1 MLSNFFDRITR
12 LSLRFRWITI
22 ILTAVILG
30 LGVYSA
36 TQLNLE
42 LLPRVEFPQ
51 TIVIAQWGDSES
63 STDVLNQITIPLEE
77 KLSVVEGVV
86 NVESTTNNG
95 YAIVVVRY
103 DFGLDQD
110 RLLTEIETAVAETSL
125 PDTADTSVLN
135 FSLSDLPVVIASIS
149 AADLELADLKLLV
162 ENDLQPQLTALE
174 DISEVQISGGQEL
187 PEEVVVDADEATV
200 EDVVDEDPGRL
211 PLTVVQGAKVLDVEI
226 EYAQEITV
234 DLLRSLAS
242 YENAADQVLLVLNLL
257 PEDLLVYVQPE
268 ALSYLPQE
276 YLDGLDPALVAELD
290 ELAAEFGGVGQY
302 NVEEAVVAL
311 SPVEEVAEVEPTAE
325 PTMEPTAVPDTEAEP
340 IADLPTVEPVP
351 LPETW
356 IAGAAQLG
364 QVITDTSDITPEF
377 MQGIVGFAPEQ
388 LAELT
393 PEMWR
398 ALDPAAVAIVLP
410 DMAETLEPM
419 LAAQLIA
426 IQYAANGV
434 APEPVALPES
444 WTAAAA
450 AAGQEL
456 TTTADLNAEA
466 LGLLASVA
474 PELLQDLTPDILLA
488 LPLEVQAALPE
499 EYIATLDEGTTQTL
513 TNIAVYVA
521 RNEATAV
528 TSADVPQFTPVP
540 LPDTWIAGA
549 AQLGQV
555 ITDTSD
561 LTAEFMQGIIGF
573 APEQLTELTPE
584 MWRAL
589 DPDVA
594 AIALPVVGETLDAD
608 LLAQLTAIQNAAN
621 GLAPEPVELPESWI
635 ATAAASGFPITTT
648 ADIPAEAFGLLS
660 SVAPELLAD
669 LTPEL
674 LLAFPAETL
683 AAIPEPFLAQL
694 DPGLQQTV
702 TNVVI
707 ADVQFMAATAVA
719 TDESGDGEAVEEV
732 EAEPVDPGRLPDLL
746 IQGAAQAG
754 FELENAQDITPDLI
768 RLFGGLGPQ
777 GIQVLQLL
785 SPDNLRLLQPEVLAL
800 LPAEFVDTL
809 PADLRAELDEIAAE
823 FGGTGALALVEAEE
837 AAALSEGAPELS
849 GIWVEP
855 TPEGEP
861 SLFKTAADLLN
872 NQFVPG
878 AANFLNFF
886 PTAPNVENPAE
897 WMSALTPEVI
907 QFLAENEEGFVETL
921 SPTVLELFAPETL
934 TFMLETYPDAF
945 DAELAD
951 RLTGI
956 AQGDI
961 AVFIP
966 EAAITRTDGN
976 PSVLVSLYKAGDANT
991 VNVAQDIFNT
1001 LDAFTEANPG
1011 TSANLVFEQATFIED
1026 SVTGV
1031 SREGA
1036 LGGVFAVIVILFFL
1050 SGRIGNK
1057 YQVSWQAT
1065 LVTAVSIPLSI
1076 FTAFLLMAWIPPTIG
1091 EWLHN
1096 LVISTDSS
1104 FLRFIAQLFPTE
1116 VTLNIMT
1123 LSGLTVAIGRVVDDS
1138 IVVLENSYRYIQQG
1152 DDPKH
1157 AVLQG
1162 TKEVAIAIFS
1172 ATATTMAVFMP
1183 LGLVG
1188 GIIGSFFLPFGLT
1201 VAYALAASFVVSI
1214 TVVPA
1219 LTYLLI
1225 RKENIPDERET
1236 AMQRWYTP
1244 ALEWALQHRFY
1255 TMLAATIVFAGSL
1268 LLLGQLPQSF
1278 IPSIG
1283 EPTINVTISLPAGT
1297 GMGETNEVVKEL
1309 EAAME
1314 QFDDI
1319 ETIQTEIGSGG
1330 GFEALFGGGGV
1341 SQNQANL
1348 TISVGE
1354 EMVQDADALNSL
1366 TNEVRLEAI
1375 RVVGKDNVSVSAASQ
1390 TGFSGFSIILTG
1402 DSQNELET
1410 LVDEA
1415 KAAISSV
1422 DVDEDG
1428 IPDIANVSS
1437 NVDGAAEG
1445 DGTNETILR
1454 IDGRSA
1460 VSFSGELETQNT
1472 LGVTGAAKEAIND
1485 LSSLPDTVEVTEGF
1499 DSQQQVEGFQ
1509 SMLTAIGYSIIIVYL
1524 IMALTFRS
1532 LIHPFTILF
1541 SLPFALVGA
1550 ALALY
1555 LTNSV
1560 LGISAMI
1567 GLMMLVGIVVTNGIV
1582 LMELVQQ
1589 LRAKGHS
1596 VYDALVE
1603 GGRTRLRP
1611 IWMTALTAIL
1621 ALIPLA
1627 ASNEAGAIIAS
1638 ELARAVMGG
1647 LLVSTALTLVVV
1659 PVVYSLTEQLW
1670 VKLVGLFKR
1679 S

>member
-1 MLSNFFDRITR
+1 MLSAFFDKITR

-22 ILTAVILG
+22 ALTAVILG
-30 LGVYSA
+30 LGIYSA

-42 LLPRVEFPQ
+42 LLPRIEFPQ
-51 TIVIAQWGDSES
+51 TIVIAQWSDGES
-63 STDVLNQITIPLEE
+63 SDDVLNQITIPLEE

-95 YAIVVVRY
+95 FAVVIVRY

-110 RLLTEIETAVAETSL
+110 RLLAEIETAVDQTNL
-125 PDTADTSVLN
+125 PDTASTNVLN
-135 FSLSDLPVVIASIS
+135 FSLSDLPVVIASVS

-162 ENDLQPQLTALE
+162 ENELQPQLTELA
-174 DISEVQISGGQEL
+174 DVSEVQISGGQEL
-187 PEEVVVDADEATV
+187 PEEVVVEANA
-200 EDVVDEDPGRL
+200 EEAEVDEDPGRL
-211 PLTVVQGAKVLDVEI
+211 PLTVVQGAKVLDVDI

-234 DLLRSLAS
+234 DLLRSLAG

-257 PEDLLVYVQPE
+257 PEDVLIYVQPE

-276 YLDGLDPALVAELD
+276 YLAGLDPDLVAQLD
-290 ELAAEFGGVGQY
+290 EIAADFGGVGQY
-302 NVEEAVVAL
+302 NVEEAIAAL
-311 SPVEEVAEVEPTAE
+311 SPKEAVAEVEPTPE
-325 PTMEPTAVPDTEAEP
+325 PTAEPTAVPEAEP
-340 IADLPTVEPVP
+340 ETEPVVELPAVAPVP
-351 LPETW
+351 LPDTW

-377 MQGIVGFAPEQ
+377 MQGILGFAPEQ

-398 ALDPAAVAIVLP
+398 ALDPDVTALALP
-410 DMAETLEPM
+410 VVGKTLDPTLLAE
-419 LAAQLIA
+419 LIA
-426 IQYAANGV
+426 IQNAYNGV
-434 APEPVALPES
+434 ATAPVEMPAS
-444 WTAAAA
+444 WIAAADY
-450 AAGQEL
+450 AGFTLQ
-456 TTTADLNAEA
+456 TTADVTPQIMEIVV
-466 LGLLASVA
+466 STT
-474 PELLQDLTPDILLA
+474 PELLDVLTPEMLLA
-488 LPLEVQAALPE
+488 FPPEVLAALPA
-499 EYIATLDEGTTQTL
+499 EYLASLDAGTVQTL
-513 TNIAVYVA
+513 TNMAVYVA

-528 TSADVPQFTPVP
+528 TTAELPQFTPVP

-573 APEQLTELTPE
+573 APEQLAELTPE

-589 DPDVA
+589 DPDVV
-594 AIALPVVGETLDAD
+594 AIALPVVGDTLDPE
-608 LLAQLTAIQNAAN
+608 LLAQLTAIQHAAN
-621 GLAPEPVELPESWI
+621 GVAPEPVDLPESWI
-635 ATAAASGFPITTT
+635 ATATASGFPISTT

-669 LTPEL
+669 LTPEI
-674 LLAFPAETL
+674 LLAFPADVL

-694 DPGLQQTV
+694 DPALQQTV
-702 TNVVI
+702 ANVII
-707 ADVQFMAATAVA
+707 AKAQFMAETAVA
-719 TDESGDGEAVEEV
+719 AGDEGEPVK
-732 EAEPVDPGRLPDLL
+732 EAEPEPVDPGRLPDLL

-754 FELENAQDITPDLI
+754 LEIENAQDITPEMI

-785 SPDNLRLLQPEVLAL
+785 SPDNLRLLQPEVIAL

-823 FGGTGALALVEAEE
+823 FGGAGVLALAEAEE

-849 GIWVEP
+849 GIWLEP
-855 TPEGEP
+855 SPEGEP
-861 SLFKTAADLLN
+861 SLFQTAADLLN
-872 NQFVPG
+872 NPFVPG

-907 QFLAENEEGFVETL
+907 QFLAENEDGFVQTL
-921 SPTVLELFAPETL
+921 SPQVLELFAPETL

-945 DAELAD
+945 DAELSE
-951 RLTGI
+951 RLAGI

-961 AVFIP
+961 EVFIP

-976 PSVLVSLYKAGDANT
+976 PSVLISLYKAGDANT
-991 VNVAQDIFNT
+991 VNVAKDIFAT
-1001 LDAFTEANPG
+1001 MDAFTAAHPG
-1011 TSANLVFEQATFIED
+1011 SSVNMVFEQATFIED
-1026 SVTGV
+1026 SVSGV

-1036 LGGVFAVIVILFFL
+1036 LGGVFAVIVILLFL

-1057 YQVSWQAT
+1057 YQISWQAT
-1065 LVTAVSIPLSI
+1065 LVSGVSIPLSI
-1076 FTAFLLMAWIPPTIG
+1076 FAAFLLMATIPPTLG

-1096 LVISTDSS
+1096 LVLSTDSS
-1104 FLRFIAQLFPTE
+1104 FLRFISQLFPTN

-1172 ATATTMAVFMP
+1172 ATATTVAVFMP
-1183 LGLVG
+1183 LGLIG

-1201 VAYALAASFVVSI
+1201 VAYALGASFVVSI

-1236 AMQRWYTP
+1236 TMQRWYTP
-1244 ALEWALQHRFY
+1244 LLEWALQHRFY
-1255 TMLAATIVFAGSL
+1255 TMLGATLIFGSSLFL
-1268 LLLGQLPQSF
+1268 LSRLPQSF

-1283 EPTINVTISLPAGT
+1283 EPTINVSISLPTGT
-1297 GMGETNEVVKEL
+1297 AMAETNGVVEEL
-1309 EAAME
+1309 EAALH

-1319 ETIQTEIGSGG
+1319 ETVQTEIGSAG
-1330 GFEALFGGGGV
+1330 GFESLFSGGI
-1341 SQNQANL
+1341 SQNLANL
-1348 TISVGE
+1348 TISVSE
-1354 EMVQDADALNSL
+1354 ELVQDGDALNGL
-1366 TNEVRLEAI
+1366 TNEVRQEAI
-1375 RVVGKDNVSVSAASQ
+1375 GIVGEDNVSVSAASQ

-1402 DSQNELET
+1402 GSQDELEA
-1410 LVDEA
+1410 LIPDVA
-1415 KAAISSV
+1415 AAIESV
-1422 DVDEDG
+1422 DIDEDG
-1428 IPDIANVSS
+1428 IPDIANVST
-1437 NVDGAAEG
+1437 NVDSAAAG
-1445 DGTNETILR
+1445 DGSNGTILR

-1460 VSFSGELETQNT
+1460 ISFSGELETDNT
-1472 LGVTGAAKEAIND
+1472 LGVTGAAKQAITD
-1485 LSSLPDTVEVTEGF
+1485 LTTLPDDVQVTEGF
-1499 DSQQQVEGFQ
+1499 DSQQQVEGFR
-1509 SMLTAIGYSIIIVYL
+1509 SMLTAIIYSIFIVYV

-1589 LRAKGHS
+1589 LRKRGRN

-1611 IWMTALTAIL
+1611 IWMTALAAIL
-1621 ALIPLA
+1621 ALIPLG

-1647 LLVSTALTLVVV
+1647 LLVSTALTLIVV
-1659 PVVYSLTEQLW
+1659 PVVYSLTEQVW
-1670 VKLVGLFKR
+1670 AKLISFFKR

>member
-1 MLSNFFDRITR
+1 MLTNFFDRITQ

-30 LGVYSA
+30 LGVYAA
-36 TQLNLE
+36 TRLNLE
-42 LLPRVEFPQ
+42 LLPSVEFPQ
-51 TIVIAQWGDSES
+51 TIVIAQWPDGQS
-63 STDVLNQITIPLEE
+63 STDVLNEITIPLEE
-77 KLSVVEGVV
+77 KLSVVDGVV

-95 YAIVVVRY
+95 FAVVIVRY

-110 RLLTEIETAVAETSL
+110 RLLADVETAVAAANLPET
-125 PDTADTSVLN
+125 TETNVLN
-135 FSLSDLPVVIASIS
+135 FSLSDLPVVIASVS
-149 AADLELADLKLLV
+149 ASDLDLADLKQLV
-162 ENDLQPQLTALE
+162 ENELQPQLTSVS
-174 DISEVQISGGQEL
+174 DVSEVQIGGGQEL
-187 PEEVVVDADEATV
+187 PEEVVVEADAAEEA
-200 EDVVDEDPGRL
+200 VDEDPGRL
-211 PLTVVQGAKVLDVEI
+211 PLTVVQGARLLDVEI

-234 DLLRSLAS
+234 DLLRSLTT

-257 PEDLLVYVQPE
+257 PEDLLMYIQPE

-276 YLDGLDPALVAELD
+276 YLEGLDPELVAELD
-290 ELAAEFGGVGQY
+290 EIAAEFGGVGQY
-302 NVEEAVVAL
+302 TVEEAVAAL
-311 SPVEEVAEVEPTAE
+311 SVDAEVAEVEPTAE
-325 PTMEPTAVPDTEAEP
+325 PTVEPTAVPTTEPETET
-340 IADLPTVEPVP
+340 IADLPTVEPVA

-356 IAGAAQLG
+356 VAGAAQLG
-364 QVITDTSDITPEF
+364 QVITDTSDISPEF
-377 MQGIVGFAPEQ
+377 MQGILGFAPEQ

-398 ALDPAAVAIVLP
+398 ALEPDVAALALP
-410 DMAETLEPM
+410 VVGETLEPT
-419 LAAQLIA
+419 LLAQLIA
-426 IQYAANGV
+426 IQNAANGV
-434 APEPVALPES
+434 APVPVALPES
-444 WTAAAA
+444 WTA
-450 AAGQEL
+450 GQSWV
-456 TTTADLNAEA
+456 TTADISPEELEK
-466 LGLLASVA
+466 LAVVA
-474 PELLQDLTPDILLA
+474 PELLDEVTPELLLA
-488 LPLEVQAALPE
+488 FSPEQLAVLPE
-499 EYIATLDEGTTQTL
+499 EYVAALDEGMQQTL
-513 TNIAVYVA
+513 ANIGVYA
-521 RNEATAV
+521 AIHEATAV
-528 TSADVPQFTPVP
+528 TAAEVPQFTPVP

-561 LTAEFMQGIIGF
+561 ITPELMQGILGF
-573 APEQLTELTPE
+573 APEQLAELTPE

-589 DPDVA
+589 DPAVTA
-594 AIALPVVGETLDAD
+594 AALPVVADTLEPD

-621 GLAPEPVELPESWI
+621 GIAPEPVDLPESWI
-635 ATAAASGFPITTT
+635 ATAAAAGFPISTT
-648 ADIPAEAFGLLS
+648 ADIPADAFGLLPT
-660 SVAPELLAD
+660 VNPALLAD
-669 LTPEL
+669 ITPEI
-674 LLAFPAETL
+674 LLALPADTL
-683 AAIPEPFLAQL
+683 AVLPEAILANL
-694 DPGLQQTV
+694 DPGLQQTI
-702 TNVVI
+702 TNIII
-707 ADVQFMAATAVA
+707 ADAQYQAATAVV
-719 TDESGDGEAVEEV
+719 TGDTGETAVETEP
-732 EAEPVDPGRLPDLL
+732 EPVDPARLPDLL

-754 FELENAQDITPDLI
+754 LEIENAQDITPEMI

-777 GIQVLQLL
+777 GIQVLQTLT
-785 SPDNLRLLQPEVLAL
+785 PDNLRLLQPEVIAL

-809 PADLRAELDEIAAE
+809 PADLRAELDELAAE
-823 FGGTGALALVEAEE
+823 FGGAGALALAEAEE
-837 AAALSEGAPELS
+837 AAALAEGAPALS
-849 GIWVEP
+849 GIWLEP

-861 SLFKTAADLLN
+861 SMFQTAADLLN
-872 NQFVPG
+872 NPFVPG

-886 PTAPNVENPAE
+886 PTAPGVENPAE
-897 WMSALTPEVI
+897 WMGALTPEVI
-907 QFLAENEEGFVETL
+907 QFLAENEAEFIETL

-945 DAELAD
+945 DADLAE
-951 RLTGI
+951 RLQGI

-961 AVFIP
+961 EAFIP
-966 EAAITRTDGN
+966 EATVTRTDGN
-976 PSVLVSLYKAGDANT
+976 PSVLISIYKGGSANT
-991 VNVAQDIFNT
+991 VNVAEDVFAT
-1001 LDAFTEANPG
+1001 FDEFTAAHAG
-1011 TSANLVFEQATFIED
+1011 TSVNMVFEQATFIED
-1026 SVTGV
+1026 SISGV

-1036 LGGVFAVIVILFFL
+1036 LGGVFAVIVILLFL

-1076 FTAFLLMAWIPPTIG
+1076 FTAFLLMAWVPPTIG

-1096 LVISTDSS
+1096 LVLSTDNSV
-1104 FLRFIAQLFPTE
+1104 LRFIAQLFPTE

-1162 TKEVAIAIFS
+1162 TREVAIAIFS
-1172 ATATTMAVFMP
+1172 ATVTTMAVFMP
-1183 LGLVG
+1183 LGLIG

-1236 AMQRWYTP
+1236 TMQRWYTP
-1244 ALEWALQHRFY
+1244 MLEWALQHRFM
-1255 TMLAATIVFAGSL
+1255 TMLAATLIFAGSL
-1268 LLLGQLPQSF
+1268 FLLGQLPQSF
-1278 IPSIG
+1278 IPGIG
-1283 EPTINVTISLPAGT
+1283 EPTINVSISLPAGT
-1297 GMGETNEVVKEL
+1297 GMVETNAVVEEL
-1309 EAAME
+1309 ETAVRE
-1314 QFDDI
+1314 FDDI

-1330 GFEALFGGGGV
+1330 GFEALFGGGI
-1341 SQNQANL
+1341 SQNLANL
-1348 TISVGE
+1348 TISVSE
-1354 EMVQDADALNSL
+1354 ELVQDPDVLNDL
-1366 TNEVRLEAI
+1366 TNEVRQEAI
-1375 RVVGKDNVSVSAASQ
+1375 RIVGEDNVSVSAASQ

-1402 DSQNELET
+1402 ESQAELET
-1410 LVDEA
+1410 LVEDV

-1422 DVDEDG
+1422 DVDADG
-1428 IPDIANVSS
+1428 VPDIANVSS
-1437 NVDGAAEG
+1437 NVDSAGEG

-1460 VSFSGELETQNT
+1460 ISFSGELETQNT
-1472 LGVTGAAKEAIND
+1472 LGVTGQAKEAINS
-1485 LSSLPDTVEVTEGF
+1485 LASLPDTVEVTEGF
-1499 DSQQQVEGFQ
+1499 DSQQQVEGFR
-1509 SMLTAIGYSIIIVYL
+1509 SMLTAIVYSIIIVYL

-1589 LRAKGHS
+1589 LRAKGAN

-1603 GGRTRLRP
+1603 AGRTRLRP

-1659 PVVYSLTEQLW
+1659 PVVYSLTDQLW
-1670 VKLVGLFKR
+1670 VKFVGLFKR

>member
-1 MLSNFFDRITR
+1 MLSAFFDRITR

-30 LGVYSA
+30 LGIYSA

-51 TIVIAQWGDSES
+51 TVVVAQWPDGDSS
-63 STDVLNQITIPLEE
+63 ADVLNEITIPLED
-77 KLSVVEGVV
+77 KLAVVDGVV

-95 YAIVVVRY
+95 FALVIVRY
-103 DFGLDQD
+103 DFGLDQE
-110 RLLTEIETAVAETSL
+110 RLLNDIETAVTDANL
-125 PDTADTSVLN
+125 PETADTNVLN
-135 FSLSDLPVVIASIS
+135 FSLSDLPVVVASVSSANIS
-149 AADLELADLKLLV
+149 LAELKGLV
-162 ENDLQPQLTALE
+162 ETDLQPQLAELS
-174 DISEVQISGGQEL
+174 DVSEVQIGGGQEL
-187 PEEVVVDADEATV
+187 PEEIVVEESEDEP
-200 EDVVDEDPGRL
+200 EVDENPGRL
-211 PLTVVQGAKVLDVEI
+211 PLTVVQGARLLDVEI

-234 DLLRSLAS
+234 DLLRSLTS
-242 YENAADQVLLVLNLL
+242 FENAADQVLLVLNLL
-257 PEDLLVYVQPE
+257 PEDLLIYIQPE

-276 YLDGLDPALVAELD
+276 YIEELEPELVAELD
-290 ELAAEFGGVGQY
+290 ALAAEFGGVGQY
-302 NVEEAVVAL
+302 TVEEAVAAL
-311 SPVEEVAEVEPTAE
+311 SAGDEVAEVETTPE
-325 PTMEPTAVPDTEAEP
+325 PTVAPTAVPETEPVVE
-340 IADLPTVEPVP
+340 LPTVEPVP
-351 LPETW
+351 LPDTW

-364 QVITDTSDITPEF
+364 QVITDTSDLVPEF
-377 MQGIVGFAPEQ
+377 MQGIIGFAPEQ

-398 ALDPAAVAIVLP
+398 ALEPDVAAIALPIVGDELL
-410 DMAETLEPM
+410 DDEL
-419 LAAQLIA
+419 LIQLIA
-426 IQYAANGV
+426 IQNAANGT

-444 WTAAAA
+444 WIAAAA

-456 TTTADLNAEA
+456 ATTADINAEA
-466 LGLLASVA
+466 LGLIASAA
-474 PELLQDLTPDILLA
+474 PELLGELIPELLLA
-488 LPLEVQAALPE
+488 FPPEVQAALPAE
-499 EYIATLDEGTTQTL
+499 FVATLDEATQQTL

-528 TSADVPQFTPVP
+528 VTADIPEFTPVP

-573 APEQLTELTPE
+573 APEQLAELTPE
-584 MWRAL
+584 MWRAIN
-589 DPDVA
+589 PAVT
-594 AIALPVVGETLDAD
+594 AIALPVVGAELDDD
-608 LLAQLTAIQNAAN
+608 LLIQLNAIQNAAN
-621 GLAPEPVELPESWI
+621 GIVPEPVELPESWI

-648 ADIPAEAFGLLS
+648 ADIPADAFGLLAN
-660 SVAPELLAD
+660 VAPELLAD
-669 LTPEL
+669 LTAEI

-683 AAIPEPFLAQL
+683 AAIPEPFVAEL
-694 DPGLQQTV
+694 DPALQQTV
-702 TNVVI
+702 ANVII
-707 ADVQFMAATAVA
+707 ANAQFLAETAIA
-719 TDESGDGEAVEEV
+719 EGEPVEV
-732 EAEPVDPGRLPDLL
+732 EPEPVDPARLPDLL

-754 FELENAQDITPDLI
+754 LEIENAQDITPDLI
-768 RLFGGLGPQ
+768 RLFGSLGSQ

-785 SPDNLRLLQPEVLAL
+785 TPDNLRLLQPEVLAL

-809 PADLRAELDEIAAE
+809 PTDLRAELDEIAAE
-823 FGGTGALALVEAEE
+823 FGGTGALAIAE
-837 AAALSEGAPELS
+837 AAAAAELAEGAPDLS
-849 GIWVEP
+849 GIWLEP
-855 TPEGEP
+855 GPEGEE

-872 NQFVPG
+872 NQFAPG
-878 AANFLNFF
+878 AAAFLNFF

-907 QFLAENEEGFVETL
+907 QFLAENEEGFVANL
-921 SPTVLELFAPETL
+921 DPIVLELFAPETL
-934 TFMLETYPDAF
+934 IFMLDTYPDAL
-945 DAELAD
+945 DADLAD
-951 RLTGI
+951 RLAGI

-961 AVFIP
+961 EVFIP
-966 EAAITRTDGN
+966 EASITRTDGN
-976 PSVLVSLYKAGDANT
+976 PSVLVSIFKGGDANT
-991 VNVAQDIFNT
+991 VVVAQDVFAA
-1001 LDAFTEANPG
+1001 LDEFTATHDGIE
-1011 TSANLVFEQATFIED
+1011 ANLVFEQATFIED
-1026 SVTGV
+1026 SIAGV

-1036 LGGVFAVIVILFFL
+1036 LGGVFAVIVILIFL

-1076 FTAFLLMAWIPPTIG
+1076 FTAFLLMAWVPPTIG
-1091 EWLHN
+1091 EWLQG
-1096 LVISTDSS
+1096 LVQSTDNGA
-1104 FLRFIAQLFPTE
+1104 LRFISQLFPTE

-1138 IVVLENSYRYIQQG
+1138 IVVLENSYRYIQRG

-1157 AVLQG
+1157 AILQG

-1172 ATATTMAVFMP
+1172 ATVTTMAVFLP
-1183 LGLVG
+1183 LGLIG

-1201 VAYALAASFVVSI
+1201 VAYALAASFIVSI

-1244 ALEWALQHRFY
+1244 SLEWALQHRFV
-1255 TMLAATIVFAGSL
+1255 TMLVATLIFAGSL

-1278 IPSIG
+1278 IPGFG
-1283 EPTINVTISLPAGT
+1283 EPTINVTVSLPPGT
-1297 GMGETNEVVKEL
+1297 GMVETNELVEEL
-1309 EAAME
+1309 ETAVR
-1314 QFDDI
+1314 QFDDV
-1319 ETIQTEIGSGG
+1319 ETIQTEIGSAG
-1330 GFEALFGGGGV
+1330 GFEALFGGGI
-1341 SQNQANL
+1341 SQNLANL
-1348 TISVGE
+1348 TVSVSDE
-1354 EMVQDADALNSL
+1354 LVQDNDALNDL
-1366 TNEVRLEAI
+1366 TNEVRQEAI
-1375 RVVGKDNVSVSAASQ
+1375 GIVGEDNVSVSAASQ

-1402 DSQNELET
+1402 ESQAELAT
-1410 LVDEA
+1410 LVEDV

-1422 DVDEDG
+1422 DMDEDG
-1428 IPDIANVSS
+1428 VPDIANVSS
-1437 NVDGAAEG
+1437 NVDNGNQGDAAS
-1445 DGTNETILR
+1445 ETIIR
-1454 IDGRSA
+1454 VDGRSA
-1460 VSFSGELETQNT
+1460 ISFSGELETQNT
-1472 LGVTGAAKEAIND
+1472 LGVTNAAKEAINE
-1485 LSSLPDTVEVTEGF
+1485 LASLPSGVEVTEGF
-1499 DSQQQVEGFQ
+1499 DSQQQVEGFR
-1509 SMLTAIGYSIIIVYL
+1509 SMLTAIGYSIAIVYI

-1550 ALALY
+1550 ALALFI
-1555 LTNSV
+1555 TNSV

-1589 LRAKGHS
+1589 LRSKGKN

-1659 PVVYSLTEQLW
+1659 PVVYSLSDQLW
-1670 VKLVGLFKR
+1670 VKIVGLFKR

>member
-1 MLSNFFDRITR
+1 MLSAFFDRITR

-30 LGVYSA
+30 LGIYSA

-51 TIVIAQWGDSES
+51 TVVIAQWPDGDSS
-63 STDVLNQITIPLEE
+63 ADVLNEITIPLEDR
-77 KLSVVEGVV
+77 LAVVDGVV

-95 YAIVVVRY
+95 FALVIVRY
-103 DFGLDQD
+103 DFGLDQE
-110 RLLTEIETAVAETSL
+110 RLLNDIETAVTDANL
-125 PDTADTSVLN
+125 PETADTDVLN
-135 FSLSDLPVVIASIS
+135 FSLSDLPVVVASVSSANIS
-149 AADLELADLKLLV
+149 LAELKGLV
-162 ENDLQPQLTALE
+162 ETDLQPQLAELN
-174 DISEVQISGGQEL
+174 DVSEVQIGGGQEL
-187 PEEVVVDADEATV
+187 PEEIVVEESEDEP
-200 EDVVDEDPGRL
+200 EVDEDPGRL
-211 PLTVVQGAKVLDVEI
+211 PLTVVQGARLLDVEI

-234 DLLRSLAS
+234 DLLRSLTS
-242 YENAADQVLLVLNLL
+242 FENAADQVLLVLNLL
-257 PEDLLVYVQPE
+257 PEDLLIYIQPE

-276 YLDGLDPALVAELD
+276 YIEELEPELVAELD
-290 ELAAEFGGVGQY
+290 ALAAEFGGVGQY
-302 NVEEAVVAL
+302 TVAEAVAAL
-311 SPVEEVAEVEPTAE
+311 SAGDEVAEVEPTPE
-325 PTMEPTAVPDTEAEP
+325 PTVAPTAVPETEPVAE
-340 IADLPTVEPVP
+340 LPAVEPVP
-351 LPETW
+351 LPDTW

-364 QVITDTSDITPEF
+364 QVITDTSDLVPEF
-377 MQGIVGFAPEQ
+377 MQGIIGFAPEQ

-398 ALDPAAVAIVLP
+398 AIDPAVTAMALP
-410 DMAETLEPM
+410 VVGDELLDDE
-419 LAAQLIA
+419 LLIQLIA
-426 IQYAANGV
+426 IQNAANDT

-456 TTTADLNAEA
+456 TTTADLNGEA

-474 PELLQDLTPDILLA
+474 PELLGDLTPEILLA
-488 LPLEVQAALPE
+488 FPPEVQAALPAE
-499 EYIATLDEGTTQTL
+499 FVATLDEGTQQTL

-528 TSADVPQFTPVP
+528 
-540 LPDTWIAGA
+540 
-549 AQLGQV
+549 
-555 ITDTSD
+555 
-561 LTAEFMQGIIGF
+561 AEG
-573 APEQLTELTPE
+573 
-584 MWRAL
+584 
-589 DPDVA
+589 
-594 AIALPVVGETLDAD
+594 
-608 LLAQLTAIQNAAN
+608 
-621 GLAPEPVELPESWI
+621 EPVE
-635 ATAAASGFPITTT
+635 
-648 ADIPAEAFGLLS
+648 
-660 SVAPELLAD
+660 V
-669 LTPEL
+669 
-674 LLAFPAETL
+674 
-683 AAIPEPFLAQL
+683 EP
-694 DPGLQQTV
+694 
-702 TNVVI
+702 
-707 ADVQFMAATAVA
+707 
-719 TDESGDGEAVEEV
+719 
-732 EAEPVDPGRLPDLL
+732 EPVDPARLPDLL

-754 FELENAQDITPDLI
+754 LEIENAQDITPDLI
-768 RLFGGLGPQ
+768 RLFGSLGPQ

-785 SPDNLRLLQPEVLAL
+785 TPDNLRLLQPEVLAL

-809 PADLRAELDEIAAE
+809 PTDLRAELDEIAAE
-823 FGGTGALALVEAEE
+823 FGGTGALALAE
-837 AAALSEGAPELS
+837 AAAAAELAEGAPDLS
-849 GIWVEP
+849 GIWLEP
-855 TPEGEP
+855 SPEGEE

-872 NQFVPG
+872 NQFAPG
-878 AANFLNFF
+878 AAAFLNFF

-897 WMSALTPEVI
+897 WMSALTPDVI
-907 QFLAENEEGFVETL
+907 QFLAENEEGFVANL
-921 SPTVLELFAPETL
+921 DPIVLELFAPETL
-934 TFMLETYPDAF
+934 IFMLDAYPDAF
-945 DAELAD
+945 DADLAD
-951 RLTGI
+951 RLAGI

-961 AVFIP
+961 EVFIP
-966 EAAITRTDGN
+966 EASITRTDGN
-976 PSVLVSLYKAGDANT
+976 PSVLVSIFKGGDANT
-991 VNVAQDIFNT
+991 VVVAQDVFAA
-1001 LDAFTEANPG
+1001 LDEFTATHDGIE
-1011 TSANLVFEQATFIED
+1011 ANLVFEQATFIED
-1026 SVTGV
+1026 SIAGV

-1036 LGGVFAVIVILFFL
+1036 LGGVFAVIVILIFL

-1076 FTAFLLMAWIPPTIG
+1076 FTAFLLMAWVPPTIG
-1091 EWLHN
+1091 EWLQG
-1096 LVISTDSS
+1096 LVQSTDNGA
-1104 FLRFIAQLFPTE
+1104 LRFISQLFPTE

-1138 IVVLENSYRYIQQG
+1138 IVVLENSYRYIQRG

-1157 AVLQG
+1157 AILQG

-1172 ATATTMAVFMP
+1172 ATVTTMAVFLP
-1183 LGLVG
+1183 LGLIG

-1201 VAYALAASFVVSI
+1201 VAYALAASFIVSI

-1244 ALEWALQHRFY
+1244 SLEWALQHRFV
-1255 TMLAATIVFAGSL
+1255 TMLVATLIFAGSL

-1278 IPSIG
+1278 IPGFG
-1283 EPTINVTISLPAGT
+1283 EPTINVTVSLPPGT
-1297 GMGETNEVVKEL
+1297 GMVETNELVEEL
-1309 EAAME
+1309 ETAVR
-1314 QFDDI
+1314 QFDDV
-1319 ETIQTEIGSGG
+1319 ETIQTEIGSAG
-1330 GFEALFGGGGV
+1330 GFEALFGGGI
-1341 SQNQANL
+1341 SQNLANL
-1348 TISVGE
+1348 TVSVNHE
-1354 EMVQDADALNSL
+1354 LVQDNDALNDL
-1366 TNEVRLEAI
+1366 TNEVRQEAI
-1375 RVVGKDNVSVSAASQ
+1375 GIVGEDNVSVSAASQ

-1402 DSQNELET
+1402 ESQAELAT
-1410 LVDEA
+1410 LVEDV

-1428 IPDIANVSS
+1428 VPDIANVSS
-1437 NVDGAAEG
+1437 NVDNGNQGDAAS
-1445 DGTNETILR
+1445 ETIIR

-1460 VSFSGELETQNT
+1460 ISFSGELETQNT
-1472 LGVTGAAKEAIND
+1472 LGVTNAAKEAINE
-1485 LSSLPDTVEVTEGF
+1485 LASLPGGVEVTEGF
-1499 DSQQQVEGFQ
+1499 DSQQQVEGFR
-1509 SMLTAIGYSIIIVYL
+1509 SMLTAIGYSIAIVYI

-1550 ALALY
+1550 ALALFI
-1555 LTNSV
+1555 TNSV

-1589 LRAKGHS
+1589 LRSKGKN

-1659 PVVYSLTEQLW
+1659 PVVYSLSDQLW
-1670 VKLVGLFKR
+1670 VKIVGLFKR